1 MIAVVPFAFIVGVA
15 VASYISNNISL
26 TRRTYCCC
34 CCCCFCFLLLPSG
47 ICHLSCVL
55 YRKSCTDLVSL
66 DPLLQYR
73 QSAK

>member
-34 CCCCFCFLLLPSG
+34 CCFCFLLLPSG
-47 ICHLSCVL
+47 ICHVYFTDMKVL
-55 YRKSCTDLVSL
+55 HRSGKS
-66 DPLLQYR
+66 
-73 QSAK
+73 